1 MKEFISI
8 INDLKIFLEDREKSK
23 NEEMLKR
30 ILNELNILGRILNEY
45 IKTEYIKLK
54 NIFKELKKIDTYFK
68 GMFEIDELILEIR
81 LKEQKIVRICDE
93 ILNVDKLVK
102 NLRFWEYKL
111 SLEIVKE
118 NNSKSSYTLI
128 IYYNLDKFNIYMIEN
143 LLKSVMNLKI
153 FKEKIIPRYLENIE
167 KMINSLKKDPLIE
180 EVFLS
185 LVENRLSG

>member
-93 ILNVDKLVK
+93 ILDVDKLVK

-111 SLEIVKE
+111 SLEVVKE

-153 FKEKIIPRYLENIE
+153 FKEKIIPRYLENTE
-167 KMINSLKKDPLIE
+167 KMIDYLKKDPLIE